1 MTKERYPAIE
11 KDWGQS
17 QCMMTDKDIDRL
29 QEIVVDTIM
38 IMIDKDFDCR
48 VIMTLIDCAK
58 IDY

>member
-17 QCMMTDKDIDRL
+17 PCMMTDKDIDRL
-29 QEIVVDTIM
+29 QEIVVDAIM

>member
-1 MTKERYPAIE
+1 MTKERYPAIK

-17 QCMMTDKDIDRL
+17 PYVMTDKDIDRL
-29 QEIVVDTIM
+29 QEMVVGAIM

-58 IDY
+58 VDY

>member
-1 MTKERYPAIE
+1 MIKESYPAIE

-17 QCMMTDKDIDRL
+17 QYMMTDKDIDRL
-29 QEIVVDTIM
+29 QEIVVDAIM

>member
-1 MTKERYPAIE
+1 
-11 KDWGQS
+11 
-17 QCMMTDKDIDRL
+17 MMTDKDIDRL

-58 IDY
+58 VDY

>member
-17 QCMMTDKDIDRL
+17 PYMMTDKDIDRL
-29 QEIVVDTIM
+29 QEMVVDAIM